1 MRLAKTVIKMLRI
14 DPRSST
20 PIYEQIE
27 LGVKE
32 LILKGA
38 LKYGEKLPSVR
49 EMASILTINPNTIS
63 KAYGELEREGI
74 IETLRGKGTFI
85 TDNYKGKVDEK
96 KMVYI
101 SDELKKLIL
110 EANYSGIN
118 KEEFMKLTLNIFSQ
132 LGVNDNDRSK

>member
-1 MRLAKTVIKMLRI
+1 MLRI

-27 LGVKE
+27 LGIKE

-49 EMASILTINPNTIS
+49 EMSSILTINPNTIS
-63 KAYGELEREGI
+63 KAYGELEREGV

-96 KMVYI
+96 KMEYI
-101 SDELKKLIL
+101 SEELKKLIL
-110 EANYSGIN
+110 EASYGGIS
-118 KEEFMKLTLNIFSQ
+118 KEDFMKLTLQIFSE

>member
-1 MRLAKTVIKMLRI
+1 MLRI

-27 LGVKE
+27 LGIKE

-49 EMASILTINPNTIS
+49 EMSSILTINPNTIS
-63 KAYGELEREGI
+63 KAYGELEREGV

-96 KMVYI
+96 KMQYI
-101 SDELKKLIL
+101 SEELKKLIL
-110 EANYSGIN
+110 EANYGGIS
-118 KEEFMKLTLNIFSQ
+118 KEDFIKLTLQIFSE
-132 LGVNDNDRSK
+132 LGVNDNDRNK

>member
-1 MRLAKTVIKMLRI
+1 MLKV

-38 LKYGEKLPSVR
+38 LKSGEKLPSVR
-49 EMASILTINPNTIS
+49 EMSSILTINPNTIS

-85 TDNYKGKVDEK
+85 TDNYKGKVDVK
-96 KMVYI
+96 KMEHI
-101 SDELKKLIL
+101 SEQLKKLIL
-110 EANYSGIN
+110 EASYGGIS
-118 KEEFMKLTLNIFSQ
+118 KDAFLELALQIFSE
-132 LGVNDNDRSK
+132 LGVNDNDRSE

>member
-1 MRLAKTVIKMLRI
+1 MRLMKKITKMIRI
-14 DPRSST
+14 DPGSST

-85 TDNYKGKVDEK
+85 TDNYKGKVDDK
-96 KMVYI
+96 KMAYI
-101 SDELKKLIL
+101 SDELKKIIL

-118 KEEFMKLTLNIFSQ
+118 KEEFMKLTLQIFSE

>member
-1 MRLAKTVIKMLRI
+1 MFKV

-27 LGVKE
+27 LGIKE

-38 LKYGEKLPSVR
+38 LKAGEKLPSVR
-49 EMASILTINPNTIS
+49 EMSSILTINPNTIS

-85 TDNYKGKVDEK
+85 TDNYRAKVDDK
-96 KMVYI
+96 KIEYI
-101 SDELKKLIL
+101 SEELKKLVL
-110 EANYSGIN
+110 KANYNGISKN
-118 KEEFMKLTLNIFSQ
+118 DFIALVIQIFSE
-132 LGVNDNDRSK
+132 LGVNDNDWSK

>member
-1 MRLAKTVIKMLRI
+1 MLRI

-27 LGVKE
+27 LGIKE

-38 LKYGEKLPSVR
+38 LKYGEKLLSVR

-96 KMVYI
+96 KMEYI
-101 SDELKKLIL
+101 SAELKKLIL

-118 KEEFMKLTLNIFSQ
+118 KEEFIKLTLHIFSE
-132 LGVNDNDRSK
+132 LGVNDNDRGK

>member
-1 MRLAKTVIKMLRI
+1 MLRI

-27 LGVKE
+27 LGIKE

-38 LKYGEKLPSVR
+38 LKMGEKLPSVR
-49 EMASILTINPNTIS
+49 ELASILMINPNTIS

-85 TDNYKGKVDEK
+85 TSNYEGKGDHK
-96 KMVYI
+96 KMDHI
-101 SDELKKLIL
+101 SNELKKIIL
-110 EANYSGIN
+110 EASYGGVS
-118 KEEFMKLTLNIFSQ
+118 KEEFIRLALQIFSE
-132 LGVNDNDRSK
+132 LGVDDNDRSK

>member
-1 MRLAKTVIKMLRI
+1 MLKV

-38 LKYGEKLPSVR
+38 LKSGEKLPSVR
-49 EMASILTINPNTIS
+49 EMSSILTINPNTIS

-85 TDNYKGKVDEK
+85 TKNCRGKVDVK
-96 KMVYI
+96 KMEYI
-101 SDELKKLIL
+101 SEELKKIIL
-110 EANYSGIN
+110 EASYGGVSEDSF
-118 KEEFMKLTLNIFSQ
+118 KELVTQIFLE
-132 LGVNDNDRSK
+132 LGVKENDRNK

>member
-1 MRLAKTVIKMLRI
+1 MLRI

-38 LKYGEKLPSVR
+38 LKCGEKLPSVR

-96 KMVYI
+96 KMEYI
-101 SDELKKLIL
+101 SGELKRLIL
-110 EANYSGIN
+110 EANYGGIS
-118 KEEFMKLTLNIFSQ
+118 KEEFMKLALQIFSE
-132 LGVNDNDRSK
+132 LGVDDNDRSK

>member
-1 MRLAKTVIKMLRI
+1 MLRI

-38 LKYGEKLPSVR
+38 LKGGDKLPSVR

-96 KMVYI
+96 KMEYI
-101 SDELKKLIL
+101 SEELKKLIL

-118 KEEFMKLTLNIFSQ
+118 KKEFMKLTLAIFSE
-132 LGVNDNDRSK
+132 LGVNGND

>member
-1 MRLAKTVIKMLRI
+1 MLRI

-20 PIYEQIE
+20 PIYEKIE

-38 LKYGEKLPSVR
+38 LKGGDKLPSVR

-63 KAYGELEREGI
+63 KAYGELERDGI

-96 KMVYI
+96 KMEFI
-101 SDELKKLIL
+101 SEELKKIIL

-118 KEEFMKLTLNIFSQ
+118 KEEFMKLTLQIFSE

>member
-1 MRLAKTVIKMLRI
+1 MLRI

-38 LKYGEKLPSVR
+38 LKGGEKLPSVR
-49 EMASILTINPNTIS
+49 EMSSILTINPNTIS

-85 TDNYKGKVDEK
+85 THNFEGKVDEK
-96 KMVYI
+96 KMEYMK
-101 SDELKKLIL
+101 DELKKLIL

-118 KEEFMKLTLNIFSQ
+118 KEEFMKLALQIFSE
-132 LGVNDNDRSK
+132 LGVTDNDRSK